1 MTTEGIDAGNVTAWF
16 EQNIDGVK
24 PPLDFDLIAG
34 GRSNLTFRV
43 TDSEGARYVL
53 RRPPTSHVLPT
64 AHDMGREFRIISA
77 LQGNAVPVPPALGFC
92 EDEGVNHRPF
102 YVMGFVDG
110 QILRDA
116 PAAEHTTPDTRRK
129 IGESLVDVL
138 AAIHSVN
145 PDDVGLGNLAK
156 REGYIERQLNRWHKQ
171 FEASKTREVPVIDEV
186 YETLLRRIPDQGP
199 AAIVHGDYRLDNC
212 LIDDNGSVAA
222 VLDWELCTLGDPLA
236 DVGLLMVYWADPDD
250 PMAALGGSATTL
262 DGFPRRAELMERYGA
277 VSGRDVSALDFYV
290 AFGYWKLACILDGV
304 YTRYA
309 AGAMGNDGAD
319 FQGFADSVV
328 RLGEA
333 AHAAAERVTAA
344 G

>member
-1 MTTEGIDAGNVTAWF
+1 MSTEGVDLANVTRWF
-16 EQNIDGVK
+16 EENIDGVT
-24 PPLDFDLIAG
+24 PPLDFQLIAG

-43 TDSEGARYVL
+43 TDSAGARYVL

-77 LQGNAVPVPPALGFC
+77 LQDTPVPVPPALGFC
-92 EDEGVNHRPF
+92 EDEAVNQRPF
-102 YVMGFVDG
+102 YVMGFVEG

-116 PAAEHTTPDTRRK
+116 PAAKDTTPEMRRK
-129 IGESLVDVL
+129 IGESLVEVL
-138 AAIHSVN
+138 AAIHAVN

-186 YETLLRRIPDQGP
+186 YETLLKRIPDQGP

-212 LIDDNGSVAA
+212 LIGDDGRVAA

-236 DVGLLMVYWADPDD
+236 DVGLLMVYWSDPDD
-250 PMAALGGSATTL
+250 PIAALGGSATTL
-262 DGFPRRAELMERYGA
+262 EGFPRRGELIERYGD
-277 VSGRDVSALDFYV
+277 VSGRDVTELDFYV

-319 FQGFADSVV
+319 FSGFAESVV

-333 AHAAAERVTAA
+333 AQAATERLTAA